1 MLNHMSA
8 KPMWKAVIDPRS
20 QDDVERLMIE
30 HGSFTRADEVFE
42 ALDRGETPEGAEV
55 VDLAELRRRYG

>member
-30 HGSFTRADEVFE
+30 HGSFCFSYIVLSNCFEKALVF
-42 ALDRGETPEGAEV
+42 G
-55 VDLAELRRRYG
+55 